1 MRKVIAK
8 QIVREAAAYGEC
20 AFRRGYQHG
29 FFAAMAGGGTSPDE
43 KAVSDFRHKKDRFR
57 MSSAP
62 PHEKR
67 KTTYSFSAINRLLL
81 EAESANASLLRA
93 MADEYFGA
101 L

>member
-1 MRKVIAK
+1 MKKVIAK

-20 AFRRGYQHG
+20 AYRRGYQHG

-43 KAVSDFRHKKDRFR
+43 KAVSDFRHDNKRFR
-57 MSSAP
+57 MSNAP
-62 PHEKR
+62 PHERR
-67 KTTYSFSAINRLLL
+67 KGYSASNINRLLL